1 MRRYEFYFLNVLLS
15 AQFSKARHVSIMIK
29 LFLDRELTSSC
40 FGLGLNETNIVSFS
54 WYVECI
60 DILLQ
65 SFYYTHQYLNSCAPS
80 KVFYHL
86 SYSIGL
92 FYDAL

>member
-1 MRRYEFYFLNVLLS
+1 
-15 AQFSKARHVSIMIK
+15 MIN
-29 LFLDRELTSSC
+29 LFLDRELTSSR
-40 FGLGLNETNIVSFS
+40 FGLGLNETNVVSFS
-54 WYVECI
+54 WYIECI
-60 DILLQ
+60 DILLLR
-65 SFYYTHQYLNSCAPS
+65 FYYTHQDLNNCAPS